1 MRSKIDPEAA
11 DPPVEPGAAAACTS
25 ATTASISYHLPGQAV
40 SGAIT
45 SYYLLEVTGPGIVR
59 DQLFPEWTNFRLV
72 LSGEWE
78 ADFPERAREPVPPA
92 SITGTLERAVWAQG
106 SAGLMVGVGLMP
118 QGWPMFTSASAD
130 GFTDCLRPLS
140 EAIGPAADVLHERLK
155 AVDRAAEGDAAYFKI
170 LDEVFASLLTQAPEA
185 AMVAAAH
192 AALQDPQVQTV
203 TGWAAGLDLSS
214 RQLERFCSRYF
225 GLSPKRLLRRQR
237 LLRTLA
243 AMRDSEGGTMSQL
256 LDAHFSD
263 QAHFIHEFNYYM
275 GTTPKVYLA
284 RPQPIMGEAWKRRK
298 ALLGAPVQ
306 LLQPP
311 TGKE

>member
-11 DPPVEPGAAAACTS
+11 DPAAEPGAGAS
-25 ATTASISYHLPGQAV
+25 VVPTTASISYHMPSQAV

-72 LSGEWE
+72 LNGDWE
-78 ADFPERAREPVPPA
+78 AEFPERAREPVPAA
-92 SITGTLERAVWAQG
+92 SITGTLERAPWAQG

-118 QGWPMFTSASAD
+118 QGWPMLTDASAD
-130 GFTDCLRPLS
+130 GFTDCLRPLN
-140 EAIGPAADVLHERLK
+140 EAIGPAADSLHERLK
-155 AVDRAAEGDAAYFKI
+155 AVDRAVEGDGAYLRI
-170 LDEVFASLLTQAPEA
+170 LDEVFASLLTEAPEA
-185 AMVAAAH
+185 ALVAAAH
-192 AALQDPQVQTV
+192 VALQDPQVQTV
-203 TGWAAGLDLSS
+203 KDWATAIDVSS
-214 RQLERFCSRYF
+214 RQLERFSQRYF

-243 AMRDSEGGTMSQL
+243 ALRDSGGGTMSQL
-256 LDAHFSD
+256 IDAHFSD

-275 GTTPKVYLA
+275 GTTPKAYLA

-311 TGKE
+311 AGKE

>member
-1 MRSKIDPEAA
+1 M
-11 DPPVEPGAAAACTS
+11 G
-25 ATTASISYHLPGQAV
+25 ATTASISYHLPTQAV

-59 DQLFPEWTNFRLV
+59 DQLFPEWTNFRLI

-78 ADFPERAREPVPPA
+78 ADFPERARERVPAA

-118 QGWPMFTSASAD
+118 QGWPMLTSTSADA
-130 GFTDCLRPLS
+130 FTDRLRPLN
-140 EAIGPAADVLHERLK
+140 EAIGPIADVLHERLK
-155 AVDRAAEGDAAYFKI
+155 SVDRGAEGDGAYLRI
-170 LDEVFASLLTQAPEA
+170 LDEVFASRLAEAPEA
-185 AMVAAAH
+185 ALVAAAH
-192 AALQDPQVQTV
+192 AALQDPQVRTV
-203 TGWAAGLDLSS
+203 KAWAAAIDVSS
-214 RQLERFCSRYF
+214 RQLERFSQRYF

-275 GTTPKVYLA
+275 GTTPKVYMA

-311 TGKE
+311 TG

>member
-1 MRSKIDPEAA
+1 MGSTIDPHAA
-11 DPPVEPGAAAACTS
+11 DPPVDAADGADAG
-25 ATTASISYHLPGQAV
+25 ATTASINYYLPSQAV

-45 SYYLLEVTGPGIVR
+45 SYYLLELTGPGIVR
-59 DQLFPEWTNFRLV
+59 DQLFPEWTNFRLI

-78 ADFPERAREPVPPA
+78 ADFPDRAREPVPAA

-118 QGWPMFTSASAD
+118 QGWPMLTSASAD
-130 GFTDCLRPLS
+130 GFTDCLRPLRD
-140 EAIGPAADVLHERLK
+140 AIGPIADELHERLK
-155 AVDRAAEGDAAYFKI
+155 AVDRATEGDKAYLRI
-170 LDEVFASLLTQAPEA
+170 LDEVFASRLTEAPEA
-185 AMVAAAH
+185 ALVAAAH

-203 TGWAAGLDLSS
+203 SAWAAILDMSS
-214 RQLERFCSRYF
+214 RQLERFCLRYF

-256 LDAHFSD
+256 LDAHFTD
-263 QAHFIHEFNYYM
+263 QAHFIHEFNYHM

-284 RPQPIMGEAWKRRK
+284 RPQPIMGQAWQRRK

>member
-1 MRSKIDPEAA
+1 MRSKIDLKAA
-11 DPPVEPGAAAACTS
+11 DPPVDAGVATPTS
-25 ATTASISYHLPGQAV
+25 ATTASITYHLPSHAV

-59 DQLFPEWTNFRLV
+59 DQLFPEWTNFRLI
-72 LSGEWE
+72 LSGDWE
-78 ADFPERAREPVPPA
+78 ADFPEQAREPVPAA
-92 SITGTLERAVWAQG
+92 SISGTLERAVWAQG

-118 QGWPMFTSASAD
+118 QGWPMLTTASAD
-130 GFTDCLRPLS
+130 NFTNRLRPLS
-140 EAIGPAADVLHERLK
+140 DAIGPAADVLHERLK
-155 AVDRAAEGDAAYFKI
+155 AVDRSKDGDAAYIKI

-185 AMVAAAH
+185 ALVAAAH
-192 AALQDPQVQTV
+192 VALQDPQVQTV
-203 TGWAAGLDLSS
+203 KAWAAATDLSS
-214 RQLERFCSRYF
+214 RQLERFTSRYF

-243 AMRDSEGGTMSQL
+243 AMRDSEGATMSQL

-284 RPQPIMGEAWKRRK
+284 RPQPILAQAWKRRK

-311 TGKE
+311 TNQE

>member
-1 MRSKIDPEAA
+1 MHSKIDPGAA
-11 DPPVEPGAAAACTS
+11 DPPVDPSTAERTS

-59 DQLFPEWTNFRLV
+59 DQLFPEWTNFRLI
-72 LSGEWE
+72 LNGEWE
-78 ADFPERAREPVPPA
+78 ADFPERAREPVPAA

-106 SAGLMVGVGLMP
+106 TAGLMVGVGLMP
-118 QGWPMFTSASAD
+118 QGWPMLTSAPAD

-140 EAIGPAADVLHERLK
+140 DAIGPIADVLHERLR
-155 AVDRAAEGDAAYFKI
+155 AVDRAAEGDGAYLKI
-170 LDEVFASLLTQAPEA
+170 LDEVFASRLTQAPEA
-185 AMVAAAH
+185 ALVAAAH

-203 TGWAAGLDLSS
+203 TAWAKVLDLSS

-243 AMRDSEGGTMSQL
+243 VLRDSEGGTMSQL

-275 GTTPKVYLA
+275 GATPKVYLA
-284 RPQPIMGEAWKRRK
+284 RPQPIMGQAWKRRK

>member
-11 DPPVEPGAAAACTS
+11 DPPVDPGLLADTS
-25 ATTASISYHLPGQAV
+25 ATTASISYHLPGRPV

-59 DQLFPEWTNFRLV
+59 DQLFPEWTNFRLI

-78 ADFPERAREPVPPA
+78 ADFPERAREPVPAA

-118 QGWPMFTSASAD
+118 QGWPMLTSASAD
-130 GFTDCLRPLS
+130 GFTDRLRPLN
-140 EAIGPAADVLHERLK
+140 EALGPAADMLHERLK
-155 AVDRAAEGDAAYFKI
+155 AVDRPAEGDDAYLRI

-185 AMVAAAH
+185 ALVAAAH
-192 AALQDPQVQTV
+192 SALQDPQVQTV
-203 TGWAAGLDLSS
+203 KAWATAIDLSS

-243 AMRDSEGGTMSQL
+243 ALRDSEGGTMSQL

-275 GTTPKVYLA
+275 GATPKVYLA
-284 RPQPIMGEAWKRRK
+284 RPQPIMGQAWKRRK

>member
-11 DPPVEPGAAAACTS
+11 DPPVDAGVTTPTS
-25 ATTASISYHLPGQAV
+25 ATTASISYHLPSHAV

-59 DQLFPEWTNFRLV
+59 DQLFPEWTNFRLI
-72 LSGEWE
+72 LSGDWE
-78 ADFPERAREPVPPA
+78 ADFPERAREPVPAA
-92 SITGTLERAVWAQG
+92 SISGTLERAVWAQG

-118 QGWPMFTSASAD
+118 QGWPMLTTSSAD
-130 GFTDCLRPLS
+130 NFTNRLRLLS
-140 EAIGPAADVLHERLK
+140 DAIGPAADVLHERLK
-155 AVDRAAEGDAAYFKI
+155 AVDRAKDGDATYISI

-185 AMVAAAH
+185 ALVAAAH

-203 TGWAAGLDLSS
+203 KAWAAATDLSS
-214 RQLERFCSRYF
+214 RQLERFTSRYF

-243 AMRDSEGGTMSQL
+243 AMRDSEGATMSQV
-256 LDAHFSD
+256 LDADFSD

-284 RPQPIMGEAWKRRK
+284 RPQPILGQAWKRRK

-311 TGKE
+311 TNQE

>member
-1 MRSKIDPEAA
+1 M
-11 DPPVEPGAAAACTS
+11 G

-59 DQLFPEWTNFRLV
+59 DQLFPEWTNFRLI
-72 LSGEWE
+72 LNGEWE
-78 ADFPERAREPVPPA
+78 ADFPERAREPVPAA

-118 QGWPMFTSASAD
+118 QGWPMLTSASAD
-130 GFTDCLRPLS
+130 GFTDRLRPLS
-140 EAIGPAADVLHERLK
+140 DAIGPIADVLHERLK
-155 AVDRAAEGDAAYFKI
+155 AVDRAAEGDGAYLKI
-170 LDEVFASLLTQAPEA
+170 LDEVFASCLTEAPEA
-185 AMVAAAH
+185 ALVAAAH
-192 AALQDPQVQTV
+192 ASLQDPQVQTV
-203 TGWAAGLDLSS
+203 TAWAAAIDLSS
-214 RQLERFCSRYF
+214 RQLERFCLRYF
-225 GLSPKRLLRRQR
+225 GLPPKRLLRRQR

-263 QAHFIHEFNYYM
+263 QAHFIHEFNYHM

-284 RPQPIMGEAWKRRK
+284 REQPIMGEAWKRRK

>member
-1 MRSKIDPEAA
+1 MRSKIDPKAA
-11 DPPVEPGAAAACTS
+11 DPPVEPGAAARTG
-25 ATTASISYHLPGQAV
+25 ATTASISYHLPSREV

-72 LSGEWE
+72 LGGEWE
-78 ADFPERAREPVPPA
+78 AEFPERAREPVPPA
-92 SITGTLERAVWAQG
+92 SITGTLERAPWAQG

-118 QGWPMFTSASAD
+118 QGWPMLTSASAD
-130 GFTDCLRPLS
+130 EFTDRLRPLN
-140 EAIGPAADVLHERLK
+140 EAIGPIADVLHERLK
-155 AVDRAAEGDAAYFKI
+155 AVDRAAEGDGAYLKI
-170 LDEVFASLLTQAPEA
+170 LDEVFASRLTDAPEA
-185 AMVAAAH
+185 ALVATAH
-192 AALQDPQVQTV
+192 AALQNPQVTTV
-203 TGWAAGLDLSS
+203 TAWAAELDLSS
-214 RQLERFCSRYF
+214 RQLERFSQRYF

-243 AMRDSEGGTMSQL
+243 ALRDSEGGTMSQL
-256 LDAHFSD
+256 IDAHFSD

-275 GTTPKVYLA
+275 GTTPKVYMA

>member
-11 DPPVEPGAAAACTS
+11 DPPVDAGAAAATS
-25 ATTASISYHLPGQAV
+25 ATTASISYHKPGPTV

-59 DQLFPEWTNFRLV
+59 DQLFPEWTNFRLI
-72 LSGEWE
+72 LNGDWE
-78 ADFPERAREPVPPA
+78 AEFPERAREPVPAA
-92 SITGTLERAVWAQG
+92 SITGTLERAPWAQG

-118 QGWPMFTSASAD
+118 QGWPMLTDASAD

-140 EAIGPAADVLHERLK
+140 DAIGPIADVLHERLK
-155 AVDRAAEGDAAYFKI
+155 AVDRAVEGEGAYLRI
-170 LDEVFASLLTQAPEA
+170 LDEVFASRLTEAPEA
-185 AMVAAAH
+185 ALVAAAH

-203 TGWAAGLDLSS
+203 KDWATAIDLSS
-214 RQLERFCSRYF
+214 RQLERFSQRYF

-243 AMRDSEGGTMSQL
+243 ALRESGGGTMSQL
-256 LDAHFSD
+256 IDAHFSD

-311 TGKE
+311 AGKE